1 MDVLDVLN
9 DAPVARAT
17 SRRLHEALTF
27 AFARGESEE
36 RLLELA
42 SPPQSPST
50 FRQECF
56 AKDLFLDELLA
67 GCFPVEVR
75 GRRHEASRSHLRG
88 LLVNPPERATTALR
102 QRVLRELEHDAQRV
116 TRLETAYLSLLEL
129 RRALSGADAIGGP
142 VSHLRRRLDILTQ
155 VRKAVQDL
163 ALLGEGADSALH
175 RAADFSARLAESE
188 AYARLSRL
196 LEFEDSR
203 TVLES
208 RLSLGY
214 DGTLRRFE
222 IVGISRAEHPAF
234 PSGRLGRYL
243 RSFLALLKGYRFS
256 EDDVMSQVLDQ
267 LFGDL
272 EGAVVELIGCSL
284 QLEFYLA
291 SLGFRRL
298 ARGKGY
304 EVSLASFSAPLS
316 AGSVDAEP
324 SELEAAETRRLEAL
338 FNPWLVMQGVS
349 ATTYDDS
356 LTDARSTLILTG
368 PNSGGKTRYLQAL
381 AISQLLAQVGSYVP
395 ARSAHLIWV
404 DQMFLSLLETA
415 NATQE
420 EGRLGMELLRIR
432 HVFETSGPNSLIVMD
447 ELCSGTNP
455 SEGEQIFD
463 MVLELFA
470 ELRPQVLIS
479 THFLDFAARL
489 ASEERAHLHFRQVE
503 LGLHDVP
510 TFRFVPG
517 VARTSLARNTAARL
531 GVTKDELLALA
542 LARRRE
548 AQGG

>member
-1 MDVLDVLN
+1 MSMDVLDVLS
-9 DAPVARAT
+9 DAPPARAP
-17 SRRLHEALTF
+17 SRRLRDALTF

-42 SPPQSPST
+42 SPPLPEST

-56 AKDLFLDELLA
+56 AKDLFLDELIA
-67 GCFPVEVR
+67 GSFTIEVR
-75 GRRHEASRSHLRG
+75 SRRYEPTRGYLRG
-88 LLVNPPERATTALR
+88 VLVHPPGRSSTLLR
-102 QRVLRELEHDAQRV
+102 QGILRELEQDPELVA
-116 TRLETAYLSLLEL
+116 RLENAYLSLLEL
-129 RRALSGADAIGGP
+129 RRALSGADAIGGR

-155 VRKAVQDL
+155 LRKAVQEL
-163 ALLGEGADSALH
+163 ERLGAGAKSEL
-175 RAADFSARLAESE
+175 RRVADFTRILAAGE
-188 AYARLSRL
+188 AYGRVLRL
-196 LEFEDSR
+196 LDFEDSR

-222 IVGISRAEHPAF
+222 IMRVTQADHASF
-234 PSGRLGRYL
+234 PRGRLGRFL
-243 RSFLALLKGYRFS
+243 RSLVGLLKGYRFS
-256 EDDVMSQVLDQ
+256 EDDIMSQVLDQ

-272 EGAVVELIGCSL
+272 EDAVAELLGCSV

-298 ARGKGY
+298 ARARGY
-304 EVSLASFSAPLS
+304 EVSLPTFVADPPS
-316 AGSVDAEP
+316 GSSDLPEQ
-324 SELEAAETRRLEAL
+324 RRLDGL

-349 ATTYDDS
+349 AVSFDDVQG
-356 LTDARSTLILTG
+356 DGRSTLILTG

-381 AISQLLAQVGSYVP
+381 AVSQLLAQAGTYVP
-395 ARSAHLIWV
+395 ARTAQLIWV
-404 DQMFLSLLETA
+404 EQMFLSLLESA
-415 NATQE
+415 SAAQD

-463 MVLELFA
+463 MVLGLFA

-489 ASEERAHLHFRQVE
+489 ADEKRPHLYFRQVE
-503 LGLHDVP
+503 LGPHDVP
-510 TFRFVPG
+510 TYQFVPG
-517 VARTSLARNTAARL
+517 VARTSLARNTATRL
-531 GVTKDELLALA
+531 GVTQAELLALV
-542 LARRRE
+542 E
-548 AQGG
+548 AHKRSG